1 LSPKANLASQHFDAT
16 KASSPQPCRPVTS
29 HDVDY
34 EQPNQAPRLS
44 FRALQHIR
52 PKVPFLPLQVTPK
65 RLRNSAQFPRSPAL
79 RVWLPSLRCQP
90 LRTSET
96 SFSPQRSWASPFKA
110 FLLPHDRITLSNNP
124 SALAL
129 PYKTL
134 PDLVNTLQR
143 LQPTGKAVPLLLL
156 PRGLIWAGAAC
167 SLGLCDL
174 LGSLLSLTHE
184 VSISLTPSP
193 SRP

>member
-16 KASSPQPCRPVTS
+16 KASSPQPCRPVKP

-44 FRALQHIR
+44 FLTLQHLR
-52 PKVPFLPLQVTPK
+52 LKVPFFSLRVSPK
-65 RLRNSAQFPRSPAL
+65 RLRNSAQFPRSPAP
-79 RVWLPSLRCQP
+79 RVWLPSLRRQ
-90 LRTSET
+90 LLQTSET
-96 SFSPQRSWASPFKA
+96 SFSSQHSWASPFKA
-110 FLLPHDRITLSNNP
+110 FLLPHDQITLSNDP
-124 SALAL
+124 SAPAL

-134 PDLVNTLQR
+134 PDLVPALQR
-143 LQPTGKAVPLLLL
+143 LKPTGKAVPLLLL
-156 PRGLIWAGAAC
+156 PRGLIWTGASC
-167 SLGLCDL
+167 SLGLYDL

-184 VSISLTPSP
+184 VSFSLTPSP